1 MDKNNRIGFFLLA
14 LVAILFSVYS
24 RQKQEK
30 LRLEEEAKQELVKQE
45 DFANGD
51 QEKSD
56 SSTFAIPTQET
67 VQKQDSTGIEQ
78 LTTPSQTYVLENEKL
93 KLTFSNQGGRIIKAV
108 LKEYESYKTHFDETT
123 TDKEHVTLYDEENS
137 SFSWNVNGKQT
148 KSIVFDAAQNGNESI
163 QFSKNGLSQSY
174 KFDKEN
180 PYLILYT
187 ANLGGNEAELNWTT
201 NFKLQE
207 KDMTSD
213 REFTF
218 LAYETAKGKFKKF
231 NKRVSKGK
239 ADRILNEP
247 LSFITQ
253 RQRFFNQTILSK
265 NNAIQNATLTQ
276 SFDQDDKTEY
286 VKLLE
291 TEADVDLKNGAVD
304 LEILISPN
312 ERDVLRSVNKGLVN
326 IQPKGILG
334 LTKALAWLFDL
345 FRPMFSNYGL
355 LILVMT
361 LLIKLILTPLT
372 YRSYLSQ
379 AKMSVLKPE
388 ISEINEKFAKDPA
401 RKQQETMKL
410 YNKAGVNPMGGCIP
424 SLLQIPIFF
433 SLYYFFRSSIFFRQK
448 EFLWAKDLST
458 YDDLIKLPFEFPIF
472 GFSHL
477 SIFAILYG
485 IALFFSM
492 QMTRS
497 MGGPM
502 GMTPSAPSGGKNK
515 DGQPDM
521 QKMMQTQMKFMQ
533 YAMPVFLPFVFN
545 SFPVAL
551 TFYYFCYN
559 IINGLQTLVIKK
571 FVINE
576 DKIHAQIQENKK
588 KPKKTSGFRK
598 RLEDAMKAQQE
609 LQAQQNK
616 KGKK

>member
-30 LRLEEEAKQELVKQE
+30 LRLEEEAKQEQVQQE
-45 DFANGD
+45 EQANANTD
-51 QEKSD
+51 EINDSNTVSISPQE
-56 SSTFAIPTQET
+56 ET
-67 VQKQDSTGIEQ
+67 TVNTQDSTVVAKPVIQTE
-78 LTTPSQTYVLENEKL
+78 TYVLENEKL
-93 KLTFSNQGGRIIKAV
+93 KLTFSNKGGRIIKAI
-108 LKEYESYKTHFDETT
+108 LKDYDSYETHFDNTV
-123 TDKEHVTLYDEENS
+123 TDEEHVVLYNEDTS

-148 KSIVFDAAQNGNESI
+148 KSIVFNANQNGNEAI
-163 QFSKNGLSQSY
+163 QFTKDGMSLAY
-174 KFDKEN
+174 EFDKEN
-180 PYLILYT
+180 PYLIQYK
-187 ANLGGNEAELNWTT
+187 ANLGANEAELNWTT

-207 KDMTSD
+207 KDMNSD

-231 NKRVSKGK
+231 NKRVAKEK
-239 ADRILNEP
+239 ADRILSEP
-247 LSFITQ
+247 LTFITQ
-253 RQRFFNQTILSK
+253 RQRFFNQTILSPT
-265 NNAIQNATLTQ
+265 NAIQSAKLSQ
-276 SFDQDDKTEY
+276 SFDAEDKTEF

-291 TEADVDLKNGAVD
+291 TEADVNLSNGAVD

-312 ERDVLRSVNKGLVN
+312 ERNILRSVNKNLVN

-379 AKMSVLKPE
+379 AKMGVLKPE
-388 ISEINEKFAKDPA
+388 VAEINEKYAKDPA

-410 YNKAGVNPMGGCIP
+410 YNKAGVNPLGGCIP

-458 YDDLIKLPFEFPIF
+458 YDDILKLPFEVPIL
-472 GFSHL
+472 GFSHI
-477 SIFAILYG
+477 SIFAVLYG

-502 GMTPSAPSGGKNK
+502 GMAPTSGGSKK
-515 DGQPDM
+515 DGEPDM

-533 YAMPVFLPFVFN
+533 YAMPIFLPFIFN
-545 SFPVAL
+545 AFPVAL

-559 IINGLQTLVIKK
+559 IINGLQTLIIKK

-588 KPKKTSGFRK
+588 KPQKAGGFRK

-609 LQAQQNK
+609 LQEQQKRRNK
-616 KGKK
+616 